1 MNILLAT
8 CGIFIGLIVGAAMY
22 IGLVAALII
31 KAEGSEDADTRRL

>member
-1 MNILLAT
+1 MNILIAT

-31 KAEGSEDADTRRL
+31 KTEGNEGDNTRRL